1 MNTLYAFFQ
10 VFGLVHITTEGGPG
24 RATDLMIYMLYRDG
38 FIGMNTGLAS
48 AQSIILLVIVST
60 LTLLQ
65 FRYAGRRVFY
75 Q

>member
-1 MNTLYAFFQ
+1 
-10 VFGLVHITTEGGPG
+10 ITTEGGPG

-38 FIGMNTGLAS
+38 FIGLNTGLAS
-48 AQSIILLVIVST
+48 AQSIMLLIIVSS
-60 LTLLQ
+60 LTLFQ